1 MKDPVTMPVLSDTME
16 TGRLVRWNKA
26 VGDPVRKGEAIAEV
40 ETDKAILDVEAFA
53 DGYLAGPLAP
63 VDVDIPVRQTIAY
76 IVDTPAAAQLG
87 EDAQSAVQSSPA
99 VTTSD
104 TVDPVQTDAVSSAAQ
119 KTKSSKAKQ
128 TTTSHPAEH
137 GTIPKTGTA
146 AAQGQNT
153 EAASE
158 AAPPGADAAP
168 KPSQQDE
175 GPAGEAMLVSPY
187 ARALAADLGVDVRS
201 LRPGA
206 DGRVHAAEVLA
217 AAMAGPEP
225 DLRYGPPYRVERLR
239 PMRAAVARNM
249 AATLDTPTFQI
260 GSRLPLG
267 TLHQQ
272 AKDRKVSL
280 TLALA
285 RACAL
290 TVAEDPWFNHAWTR
304 AGLARRERVDIGIAV
319 DTGDGLVTPVLR
331 DAARRPLKELA
342 EDWRILLGKTRKGRL
357 APEDYEGA
365 TFYLSNLGVFPHVT
379 HFNAIVP
386 TGASAILAVAA
397 SDAEGRTDFTLSCD
411 HRVIFGADAAR
422 FLGRLAERLEHC
434 QWLED

>member
-1 MKDPVTMPVLSDTME
+1 MKEPVTMPVLSDTME

-26 VGDPVRKGEAIAEV
+26 EGDSVKKGEAIAEV

-76 IVDTPAAAQLG
+76 IVDTPPAAHPA
-87 EDAQSAVQSSPA
+87 DASATAQSSPA
-99 VTTSD
+99 TKPNDAADDDQRNTAKD
-104 TVDPVQTDAVSSAAQ
+104 AARTENRKPGQTD
-119 KTKSSKAKQ
+119 TG
-128 TTTSHPAEH
+128 HPAEPSS
-137 GTIPKTGTA
+137 GSPAGTA
-146 AAQGQNT
+146 AAQRQNAET
-153 EAASE
+153 VAEP
-158 AAPPGADAAP
+158 APQDAAP
-168 KPSQQDE
+168 TSDQHSDDTQGKTL
-175 GPAGEAMLVSPY
+175 LVSPY
-187 ARALAADLGVDVRS
+187 ARALAADLGLD
-201 LRPGA
+201 LQGIRPGP

-225 DLRYGPPYRVERLR
+225 DLHYGPSYRVEKLR

-249 AATLDTPTFQI
+249 MATLATPSFQI
-260 GSRLPLG
+260 SSRLSLE

-331 DAARRPLKELA
+331 DAAGRPLRELT

-357 APEDYEGA
+357 APEDYQGA

-397 SDAEGRTDFTLSCD
+397 SDAHGQTDFTLSCD

-422 FLGRLAERLEHC
+422 FLGRLAERLEQC
-434 QWLED
+434 QWLES